1 MDSPVSSSAQ
11 RPPAGNGPGSR
22 ASRIPHRCFLRLQA
36 VHRSLKSAE
45 RKGAEFLLNH
55 PEEVAGLGVVE
66 FAERAGCS
74 EATLVRL
81 ARRLGYDGFPDLR
94 RDFAHHEPPMTYR
107 DIAPGDAPA
116 EVARKVFASSIQALQ
131 DTLGALDWTAYARAV
146 EGLSRARRVA
156 FFGLGNAAVVA
167 REAYHKFLRIGVP
180 SYTADDPDLQLIIVH
195 SQLERGDLLVAVSYT
210 GESKPLLEAARQAR
224 ARGIVVL
231 ALTNFPRSSLARL
244 ADVTLLT
251 AVFQEHV
258 NGEIGSKRLAQ
269 LAVLESL
276 YVNFLVREG
285 NRLRRGLARVNQ
297 ALGTHKHRTPL
308 PDTSD
313 PSD

>member
-1 MDSPVSSSAQ
+1 
-11 RPPAGNGPGSR
+11 
-22 ASRIPHRCFLRLQA
+22 
-36 VHRSLKSAE
+36 
-45 RKGAEFLLNH
+45 
-55 PEEVAGLGVVE
+55 
-66 FAERAGCS
+66 
-74 EATLVRL
+74 
-81 ARRLGYDGFPDLR
+81 
-94 RDFAHHEPPMTYR
+94 MTYR
-107 DIAPGDAPA
+107 DIAPGDAP
-116 EVARKVFASSIQALQ
+116 EQVARKVFSNSVQALQ
-131 DTLGALDWTAYARAV
+131 DTLEALDWDAYARAV
-146 EGLSRARRVA
+146 EGLLRAQRLA

-180 SYTADDPDLQLIIVH
+180 SYTADDPDLQLIIVN
-195 SQLERGDLLVAVSYT
+195 SQLQRGDMLIAVSYT
-210 GESKPLLEAARQAR
+210 GESKPLLAAARQAR
-224 ARGIVVL
+224 ARGIAVL

-297 ALGTHKHRTPL
+297 ALGTNKYRTP
-308 PDTSD
+308 PAESPD